1 MKVIP
6 ETSRAQYIKYLYFHE
21 YHWMDTYVAEL
32 ISPRG
37 IILPHSQKIGK
48 QNNVIVCGSK

>member
-32 ISPRG
+32 ISPRS
-37 IILPHSQKIGK
+37 IILSLHRLDIDM
-48 QNNVIVCGSK
+48 VY